1 MSAEDTLERF
11 RKMMEQRQNPKYDVI
26 IFYDLSPQTLM
37 VSPRQLAF
45 ARKLALI
52 ERAGKIN
59 EEEWL

>member
-1 MSAEDTLERF
+1 MSAEDMLERF
-11 RKMMEQRQNPKYDVI
+11 KRVVEQRQNMKFDVI

-59 EEEWL
+59 EEEWR